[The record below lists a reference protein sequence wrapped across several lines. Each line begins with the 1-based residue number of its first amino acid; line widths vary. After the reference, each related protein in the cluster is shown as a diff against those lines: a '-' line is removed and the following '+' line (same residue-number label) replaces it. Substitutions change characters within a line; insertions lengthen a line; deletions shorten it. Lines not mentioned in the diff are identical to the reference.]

1 MKREINL
8 IVKYVL
14 LVLFAF
20 VMLFPFFWML
30 SIAVTPDS
38 SIYKIP
44 PDIVPKKPA
53 WDNFSRAWRSQPFGR
68 YFFNT
73 FFVSVMVT
81 ALSLLLHTA
90 CGVAFAKY
98 RFRGKT
104 VFFAMIMSTMMIPTQ
119 VILVP
124 NYMILN
130 GLGWL
135 NSYQG
140 LIVLLLVGPL
150 GVFLIKQFAEG
161 IPDELMEAAR
171 IDGCGELRN
180 LVVIVLPQMKPA
192 LATLALLTFK
202 GAWNEFIWSLIIMN
216 SQKMYTLQVGL
227 AFFKDAFTSKPN
239 LAMAINT
246 LALLPVI
253 VLFLCFQ
260 KYYVQGV
267 QLSGLKE

>member
-1 MKREINL
+1 MKRKVIVC
-8 IVKYVL
+8 VKYLCLVFFGVL
-14 LVLFAF
+14 
-20 VMLFPFFWML
+20 MMFPFFWMISTAL
-30 SIAVTPDS
+30 KPDAE
-38 SIYKIP
+38 IYKMP
-44 PDIVPKKPA
+44 PDLIPVNPG
-53 WDNFSRAWRSQPFGR
+53 WNNFPRAWNAQPFGR

-73 FFVSVMVT
+73 ALVAVIVT
-81 ALSLLLHTA
+81 VLSLFLHTL

-98 RFRGKT
+98 RFRGKKF
-104 VFFAMIMSTMMIPTQ
+104 FFAMVMSTMMIPTQ

-130 GLGWL
+130 GLRWL
-135 NSYQG
+135 NSYHG
-140 LIVLLLVGPL
+140 LIILLLVGPL
-150 GVFLIKQFAEG
+150 GVFLIRQYAES

-171 IDGCGELRN
+171 IDGCGELRT
-180 LVVIVLPQMKPA
+180 LLVIVIPQMKPA

-227 AFFKDAFTSKPN
+227 AFFKDAFTSRPN
-239 LAMAINT
+239 LSMAINT

-253 VLFLCFQ
+253 ILFISFQ
-260 KYYVQGV
+260 KYYIQGV